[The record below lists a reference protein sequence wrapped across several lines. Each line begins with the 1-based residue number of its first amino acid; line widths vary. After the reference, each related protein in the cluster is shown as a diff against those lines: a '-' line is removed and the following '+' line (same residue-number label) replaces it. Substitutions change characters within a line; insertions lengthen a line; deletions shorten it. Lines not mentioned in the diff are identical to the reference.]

1 MDSECDLHQSGLQGE
16 GRQQPRHPGAGEHA
30 RGGSDETF
38 CTFVPTATESIHFY
52 RYPQPLRVA
61 EYAHSVFP

>member
-1 MDSECDLHQSGLQGE
+1 MTCFRRPDGEPRQQMDSECDLHQSGLQGE

-38 CTFVPTATESIHFY
+38 CTFVPTATESINF
-52 RYPQPLRVA
+52 
-61 EYAHSVFP
+61 